1 MNPAEAIAVAFG
13 VVSVWLT
20 IREHPWCWP
29 VGLVNVTLFAVLF
42 WQGRIYGAAVLQVV
56 YAALAVYGWHA
67 WRHGGADHG
76 ALRVSRAPRRALMLL
91 GAAAL
96 ATTVVAGLGLRQ
108 YTDAALPLSDA
119 ATTSF
124 SLVAQAM
131 QTRKWLENWVVWL
144 AVDAAYVVMYVS
156 QALYLTAGLYA
167 AFFLLALIG
176 LQAWRASFAEARA

>member
-1 MNPAEAIAVAFG
+1 MNPVEAIAVAFG
-13 VVSVWLT
+13 VASVWLT

-42 WQGRIYGAAVLQVV
+42 WQSRIYGAAVLQVV

-76 ALRVSRAPRRALMLL
+76 ALRVSRAPRWVLALL
-91 GAAAL
+91 GAAA
-96 ATTVVAGLGLRQ
+96 VAGTFVIGLGLGR

-124 SLVAQAM
+124 SLAAQAL
-131 QTRKWLENWVVWL
+131 QTRKWIENWMVWIV
-144 AVDAAYVVMYVS
+144 VDAVYFAMYVS
-156 QALYLTAGLYA
+156 QALYLTAALYA
-167 AFFLLALIG
+167 AFFVLAIVG
-176 LQAWRASFAEARA
+176 LTAWRRSLAGAGR